1 MGMKHRNL
9 AGYATD
15 LAEPYI
21 AALLHQ
27 VGREFG
33 CSPVWVMPKLDG
45 SYEVPAAPMVR
56 QSQQF
61 ATINV
66 TGEAMLEESTWQVT
80 TDSIRRGGEG
90 FGTVRLAVQ
99 VAIVFDIADGM
110 VSVVN
115 GCEGVTCLARRYRA
129 KGGGEFYLLETKS
142 NGLLILT
149 VMPNLSLVSDI
160 ARRDMRLLG
169 EELVHIALASRVD
182 TSNRD
187 DQSRIGA
194 GVLGL
199 TSTDASGRRWVV
211 KQSLAASATITTTSH
226 NSQLYKR
233 RDQVKI
239 LKPPYVQV
247 IWLSQDGVVM
257 ELNDM
262 KP

>member
-9 AGYATD
+9 TGYATD

-27 VGREFG
+27 IGREFG
-33 CSPVWVMPKLDG
+33 CSPVWVMPRLDG
-45 SYEVPAAPMVR
+45 SYEVSAAPMVK
-56 QSQQF
+56 QSQQL
-61 ATINV
+61 ATITV
-66 TGEAMLEESTWQVT
+66 TGEAILDESTWQVT
-80 TDSIRRGGEG
+80 TDSIRCGGEG
-90 FGTVRLAVQ
+90 FGTVRLAVR
-99 VAIVFDIADGM
+99 VAIVFDIVDGM
-110 VSVVN
+110 VRVVD
-115 GCEGVTCLARRYRA
+115 GYEGVTCLARRYRA
-129 KGGGEFYLLETKS
+129 KGGGEFYLLETKN

-149 VMPNLSLVSDI
+149 IMPNLSLVSDL

-169 EELVHIALASRVD
+169 EDLVHIALVSQVD

-187 DQSRIGA
+187 DQSRIGE

-199 TSTDASGRRWVV
+199 TSTDASGRKWAV
-211 KQSLAASATITTTSH
+211 KQSLSVSASITTTSH

-233 RDQVKI
+233 RDQVKV
-239 LKPPYVQV
+239 LEPPYVQM
-247 IWLSQDGVVM
+247 IWLSQGGVVM